1 MNDKNRAL
9 LFDENTEEGI
19 ELTLTDENG
28 NDYTA
33 EIIAS
38 IEIEELGKEFVAVLP
53 TQPVDGIDEGE
64 ALILEY
70 SENWKGEPEFAPVED
85 EELFDIA
92 MQAFN
97 QFLDGDVE
105 IEEELLEEEDDD
117 LEEDDLDDDYLDG
130 EIIPGV
136 TIKK

>member
-9 LFDENTEEGI
+9 LFDENEEDGI

-33 EIIAS
+33 EVIAS

-53 TQPVDGIDEGE
+53 TQPVDDLDENE

-70 SENWKGEPEFAPVED
+70 SEDWKGNPEFSPVED
-85 EELFDIA
+85 EEMFDIA

-97 QFLDGDVE
+97 QFF
-105 IEEELLEEEDDD
+105 EDDMEID
-117 LEEDDLDDDYLDG
+117 EDFPEDEDEYLEG

-136 TIKK
+136 NIKK

>member
-1 MNDKNRAL
+1 MNDKNKAL
-9 LFDENTEEGI
+9 LFDDSTEEGI

-53 TQPVDGIDEGE
+53 TQKVSNLGENE

-70 SENWKGEPEFAPVED
+70 SENWKGEPEFSPVED
-85 EELFDIA
+85 EEMFDIA

-97 QFLDGDVE
+97 KFFENDLNAN
-105 IEEELLEEEDDD
+105 EDNG
-117 LEEDDLDDDYLDG
+117 EPAADYLDG

-136 TIKK
+136 TVQK

>member
-33 EIIAS
+33 EIVAH

-53 TQPVDGIDEGE
+53 TQPVDGLDENE

-70 SENWKGEPEFAPVED
+70 SENWKSEPEFAPIED
-85 EELFDIA
+85 EEIFDIA
-92 MQAFN
+92 MQAFT
-97 QFLDGDVE
+97 QFFEGDAE
-105 IEEELLEEEDDD
+105 IEEEISEEEEEDSG
-117 LEEDDLDDDYLDG
+117 DDYLDG

-136 TIKK
+136 TITK

>member
-1 MNDKNRAL
+1 MNDKNKAL
-9 LFDENTEEGI
+9 LFDDNEEDGI
-19 ELTLTDENG
+19 ELTLTDETG

-33 EIIAS
+33 EVIAS

-53 TQPVDGIDEGE
+53 TQPVDDLDENE

-97 QFLDGDVE
+97 QFFESELEDEMLEEDD
-105 IEEELLEEEDDD
+105 EEEDYEEDDD
-117 LEEDDLDDDYLDG
+117 DYLSG

-136 TIKK
+136 RIKN

>member
-33 EIIAS
+33 EIVAH

-53 TQPVDGIDEGE
+53 TQPVDGLDENE

-70 SENWKGEPEFAPVED
+70 SENWKGEPEFAPIED
-85 EELFDIA
+85 EEIFDIA
-92 MQAFN
+92 MQAFT
-97 QFLDGDVE
+97 QFFEEDAE
-105 IEEELLEEEDDD
+105 IEEEISEEEEEDSG
-117 LEEDDLDDDYLDG
+117 DDYLDG